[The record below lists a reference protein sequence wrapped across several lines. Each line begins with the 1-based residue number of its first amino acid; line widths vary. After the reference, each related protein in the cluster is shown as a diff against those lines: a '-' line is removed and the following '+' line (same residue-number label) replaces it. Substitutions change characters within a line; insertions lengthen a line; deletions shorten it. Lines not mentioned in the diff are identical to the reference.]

1 MNKAKN
7 DTHIKTTMLAKC
19 PTGIQGLD
27 EITFGGL
34 PQGRPVLLCGKA
46 GCGKTLIAMEFL
58 VRGATE
64 FNEPG
69 VFLAFEETAEELA
82 QNVASLGW
90 DLAELINEKKLAI
103 DHVRVERSEIEET
116 GEYDL
121 EALFIRLGFEIDA
134 IAAKR
139 VVIDTLEVLFGGLEN
154 AAIVRSE
161 LRRLFLWLKSKG
173 VTAIITSESGKN
185 SLTRHGLEE
194 YVSDCVIRLD
204 QRITN
209 ELSTRWLQII
219 KYRGSRHGSN
229 EYPFLIK
236 ENGISVLPITSVSLD
251 YPVTTEWISS
261 GIKRLDTML
270 GGKGF
275 FRGSSILISG
285 TAGTGKSSL
294 CAHFAD
300 ATCQRGEKCLFFA
313 FEESA
318 QQIIRNMRS
327 IGINLENAVNQGLLK
342 FQNLRPT
349 FYGLEMHL
357 VNILST
363 VNEFQP
369 DAVIFDPISN
379 LTYGSNDVQ
388 VKSFMTRLIDYLK
401 TKNITTLFTNLNEG
415 NSAFVE
421 YTEIGIS
428 SLADTWILLRTVE
441 SNGERNR
448 LIHVLKSRGTS
459 HSNQV
464 REFLLTNEGVQL
476 LDVYLGAE
484 GVLTGTARIIQEA
497 KDKAVALVRQNKI
510 EQKQRDI
517 ERKRLLMEAQ
527 IKAIESQFE
536 IDKQEIE
543 RLIAIEENQESF
555 FISEEQKRARLRQA
569 DSNYSGNI

>member
-1 MNKAKN
+1 MNKVKN
-7 DTHIKTTMLAKC
+7 DTQTKTTMLPKC

-46 GCGKTLIAMEFL
+46 GCGKTLMAMEFL

-69 VFLAFEETAEELA
+69 VFMAFEETAEELK

-90 DLAELINEKKLAI
+90 DIAELVKEKKLAI

-139 VVIDTLEVLFGGLEN
+139 VVIDTLEVLFGGLDN

-173 VTAIITSESGKN
+173 VTAIITSESGEN

-204 QRITN
+204 QRVVN
-209 ELSTRWLQII
+209 ELSTRRLQII
-219 KYRGSRHGSN
+219 KYRGSKHGSN

-236 ENGISVLPITSVSLD
+236 ENGISVLPITSVGLD

-275 FRGSSILISG
+275 FRGSSILVSG

-300 ATCQRGEKCLFFA
+300 ATCQRGEKCLYFA
-313 FEESA
+313 FEESPH
-318 QQIIRNMRS
+318 QIIRNMRS
-327 IGINLENAVNQGLLK
+327 IGIDLETAVNKGLLK
-342 FQNLRPT
+342 FQALRPT

-369 DAVIFDPISN
+369 DAVILDPISN
-379 LTYGSNDVQ
+379 LTYGSNDIQ
-388 VKSFMTRLIDYLK
+388 VKSFMMRLIDYLK
-401 TKNITTLFTNLNEG
+401 TKNITTIITNLNEG
-415 NSAFVE
+415 NSAFLE

-428 SLADTWILLRTVE
+428 SLADTWILLRTTE
-441 SNGERNR
+441 TNGERNR

-464 REFLLTNEGVQL
+464 REFLLTNQGVQL

-497 KDKAVALVRQNKI
+497 KDKAATLARQQKI

-536 IDKQEIE
+536 IEKQEIE
-543 RLIAIEENQESF
+543 RIITIEENQESF
-555 FISEEQKRARLRQA
+555 LLMEEQKRAKLRQA
-569 DSNYSGNI
+569 ES

>member
-7 DTHIKTTMLAKC
+7 NIQTKTTMLAKC

-46 GCGKTLIAMEFL
+46 GCGKTLMAMEFL

-69 VFLAFEETAEELA
+69 VFLAFEETAEELT

-90 DLAELINEKKLAI
+90 NLAELINEKKLAI

-121 EALFIRLGFEIDA
+121 EALFIRLGFEIEA

-173 VTAIITSESGKN
+173 VTAIITSESGEN

-204 QRITN
+204 QRVTN
-209 ELSTRWLQII
+209 ELSTRWLQIV

-236 ENGISVLPITSVSLD
+236 DNGISVLPITSVGLD

-261 GIKRLDTML
+261 GIKRLDIML

-327 IGINLENAVNQGLLK
+327 IGIDLENAVNQGLLK
-342 FQNLRPT
+342 FQTLRPT

-357 VNILST
+357 VNILSI

-369 DAVIFDPISN
+369 DAVVIDPISN
-379 LTYGSNDVQ
+379 LIYGSNDIQ
-388 VKSFMTRLIDYLK
+388 FKSFITRLIDYFK
-401 TKNITTLFTNLNEG
+401 TKNITTVFTNLNEG

-464 REFLLTNEGVQL
+464 REFILTNQGVQL

-484 GVLTGTARIIQEA
+484 GVLTGTARIVQEA
-497 KDKAVALVRQNKI
+497 KDKAAALDRRQKI

-555 FISEEQKRARLRQA
+555 LISEEKKRARLRQA
-569 DSNYSGNI
+569 EY

>member
-1 MNKAKN
+1 M
-7 DTHIKTTMLAKC
+7 DTYVKSNTLEKC

-27 EITFGGL
+27 EITYGGL

-46 GCGKTLIAMEFL
+46 GCGKTLMAMEFL

-69 VFLAFEETAEELA
+69 VFMAFEETANELT
-82 QNVASLGW
+82 QNVASLRW
-90 DLAELINEKKLAI
+90 DLEELITQKKLAI

-173 VTAIITSESGKN
+173 VTAIITSESGEN

-204 QRITN
+204 QHVSH
-209 ELSTRWLQII
+209 ELSTRRLQIV
-219 KYRGSRHGSN
+219 KYRGSKHGSN

-236 ENGISVLPITSVSLD
+236 EDGISVLPITSVGLD

-285 TAGTGKSSL
+285 TAGAGKSSF

-300 ATCQRGEKCLFFA
+300 ATCQKGEKCLFFA

-318 QQIIRNMRS
+318 PQIIRNMRS
-327 IGINLENAVNQGLLK
+327 IGIDLETAVNHGLLK
-342 FQNLRPT
+342 FQALRPT

-357 VNILST
+357 VNLLTT

-369 DAVIFDPISN
+369 DAVIIDPISN

-388 VKSFMTRLIDYLK
+388 VKSFMMRLIDYLK
-401 TKNITTLFTNLNEG
+401 TKNITTIFTNLNEG
-415 NSAFVE
+415 NSGFTE
-421 YTEIGIS
+421 YTQIGVS
-428 SLADTWILLRTVE
+428 SLADTWILLRTIE

-448 LIHVLKSRGTS
+448 LIHVLKSRGTP

-464 REFLLTNEGVQL
+464 REFILTNQGVQL
-476 LDVYLGAE
+476 LDVYIGAE
-484 GVLTGTARIIQEA
+484 GVLTGTARIVQEA
-497 KDKAVALVRQNKI
+497 KDKAATLARQQQI
-510 EQKQRDI
+510 EQKQRNI
-517 ERKRLLMEAQ
+517 EHKRLLMESQ
-527 IKAIESQFE
+527 IKAIEAQFE
-536 IDKQEIE
+536 IETKEIE
-543 RLIAIEENQESF
+543 RLIAIEESQEEF
-555 FISEEQKRARLRQA
+555 LLMEEQKRARFRQA
-569 DSNYSGNI
+569 D

>member
-1 MNKAKN
+1 MNKQEI
-7 DTHIKTTMLAKC
+7 DTQLKPSMLAKC

-27 EITFGGL
+27 EITYGGL
-34 PQGRPVLLCGKA
+34 PQGRPILLCGRA
-46 GCGKTLIAMEFL
+46 GCGKTLMAMEFL
-58 VRGATE
+58 VRGATL
-64 FNEPG
+64 FDEPG
-69 VFLAFEETAEELA
+69 VFMAFEETAEELT

-90 DLAELINEKKLAI
+90 DVAKLIKENKLVI
-103 DHVRVERSEIEET
+103 DHVQVERSQIQET

-121 EALFIRLGFEIDA
+121 EALFIRLGYEIDA

-139 VVIDTLEVLFGGLEN
+139 VVIDTLEVLFGGLDN
-154 AAIVRSE
+154 AAIVRAE
-161 LRRLFLWLKSKG
+161 LRRLFLWLKTKG
-173 VTAIITSESGKN
+173 VTAIITSESGEN

-194 YVSDCVIRLD
+194 YVSDCVIRVE
-204 QRITN
+204 QRVTN

-236 ENGISVLPITSVSLD
+236 ENGISVLPITSVGLN

-270 GGKGF
+270 GGQGF

-285 TAGTGKSSL
+285 TAGTGKSSF

-300 ATCQRGEKCLFFA
+300 ATCQRGEKCLYFA
-313 FEESA
+313 FEESP

-327 IGINLENAVNQGLLK
+327 IGIDLEVAVNKNLLK
-342 FQNLRPT
+342 FQALRPT

-357 VNILST
+357 VNILSI
-363 VNEFQP
+363 VNDFQP
-369 DAVIFDPISN
+369 DAIILDPISN
-379 LTYGSNDVQ
+379 LTSGSNNIQ
-388 VKSFMTRLIDYLK
+388 MKSFMMRLIDYLK
-401 TKNITTLFTNLNEG
+401 TKNITTIFANLNEA

-428 SLADTWILLRTVE
+428 SLADTWILLRTIE

-464 REFLLTNEGVQL
+464 REFILTDEGVQL
-476 LDVYLGAE
+476 LDVYLGTE

-497 KDKAVALVRQNKI
+497 KDKAAAVVRQQKI

-517 ERKRLLMEAQ
+517 EHKRLLMEAQ
-527 IKAIESQFE
+527 VKAIQAQFE
-536 IDKQEIE
+536 IEKKEVE
-543 RLIAIEENQESF
+543 RLISIEEIQEKVLLD
-555 FISEEQKRARLRQA
+555 EQKQRLNWREF
-569 DSNYSGNI
+569 NT

>member
-1 MNKAKN
+1 MDKVKN
-7 DTHIKTTMLAKC
+7 NTQRKTTILAKC

-27 EITFGGL
+27 EITYGGL

-46 GCGKTLIAMEFL
+46 GCGKTLMAMEFL

-69 VFLAFEETAEELA
+69 VFMAFEESVQELT

-90 DLAELINEKKLAI
+90 DLEKLISEKKLSI

-139 VVIDTLEVLFGGLEN
+139 VVIDTIEVLFSGLEN

-173 VTAIITSESGKN
+173 VTAIITSESAEN

-204 QRITN
+204 QRISH
-209 ELSTRWLQII
+209 ELSTRRLQII

-236 ENGISVLPITSVSLD
+236 EDGISVLPITSVGLD

-285 TAGTGKSSL
+285 TAGTGKSSF
-294 CAHFAD
+294 CAQFAD
-300 ATCQRGEKCLFFA
+300 ATCRRGEKCLFFV

-327 IGINLENAVNQGLLK
+327 IGIDVETAVNQGLLQ
-342 FQNLRPT
+342 FQALRPT
-349 FYGLEMHL
+349 LYGLEMHL
-357 VNILST
+357 VNILTT
-363 VNEFQP
+363 VSEFQP
-369 DAVIFDPISN
+369 DVIILDPISN
-379 LTYGSNDVQ
+379 LTYGMVNDVQ
-388 VKSFMTRLIDYLK
+388 VKSFMMRLIDYLK
-401 TKNITTLFTNLNEG
+401 NKNLTTIFTNLNEG
-415 NSAFVE
+415 NRAFVE
-421 YTEIGIS
+421 YTEIGVS
-428 SLADTWILLRTVE
+428 SLADTWILLRTIE

-448 LIHVLKSRGTS
+448 LIHVLKSRGTQ

-464 REFLLTNEGVQL
+464 REFLLTDQGVQL
-476 LDVYLGAE
+476 LDVYIGAE
-484 GVLTGTARIIQEA
+484 GVLTGTARIVQEA
-497 KDKAVALVRQNKI
+497 KDKAAYLARQQQI
-510 EQKQRDI
+510 EQKQLAI
-517 ERKRLLMEAQ
+517 EHKRLLMETQ
-527 IKAIESQFE
+527 IKTLEAQFE
-536 IDKQEIE
+536 IEKKEIE
-543 RLIAIEENQESF
+543 RLITIDNSQEAF
-555 FISEEQKRARLRQA
+555 FLIEEQKRSRFRQA
-569 DSNYSGNI
+569 D

>member
-1 MNKAKN
+1 MNKAKI
-7 DTHIKTTMLAKC
+7 DTQTKITMLAKC
-19 PTGIQGLD
+19 PTGIQGID

-46 GCGKTLIAMEFL
+46 GCGKTLMAMEFL

-69 VFLAFEETAEELA
+69 VFMAFEETAEELR

-90 DLAELINEKKLAI
+90 DLAELIKEKKLAI

-139 VVIDTLEVLFGGLEN
+139 VVIDTLEVLFGGLDN

-173 VTAIITSESGKN
+173 VTAIITSESGDN
-185 SLTRHGLEE
+185 TLTRHGLEE

-204 QRITN
+204 QRVVN
-209 ELSTRWLQII
+209 ELSTRRLQII
-219 KYRGSRHGSN
+219 KYRGSKHGSN

-236 ENGISVLPITSVSLD
+236 ENGISVLPITSVGLD
-251 YPVTTEWISS
+251 YSVTNEWISS
-261 GIKRLDTML
+261 GIKRLDQML

-275 FRGSSILISG
+275 FRGTSILISG
-285 TAGTGKSSL
+285 TAGTGKSSFS
-294 CAHFAD
+294 AHFAN
-300 ATCQRGEKCLFFA
+300 ATCQRGEKCLFFV
-313 FEESA
+313 FEESP

-327 IGINLENAVNQGLLK
+327 IGIDLEAAVNQGLLK
-342 FQNLRPT
+342 FQALRPT

-357 VNILST
+357 VNILSI

-369 DAVIFDPISN
+369 DVVILDPISN
-379 LTYGSNDVQ
+379 LTFGSNDIQ
-388 VKSFMTRLIDYLK
+388 VKTFMMRLIDYLK
-401 TKNITTLFTNLNEG
+401 SKNITTIFTNLNEG

-421 YTEIGIS
+421 YTEIGVS
-428 SLADTWILLRTVE
+428 SLADTWILLRAIE

-448 LIHVLKSRGTS
+448 LIHILKSRGTS

-464 REFLLTNEGVQL
+464 REFLLTNQGMQL
-476 LDVYLGAE
+476 LDVYLGTE
-484 GVLTGTARIIQEA
+484 GVLTGTARIVQEA
-497 KDKAVALVRQNKI
+497 KDKAAALAQQQQI
-510 EQKQRDI
+510 EQKQREI
-517 ERKRLLMEAQ
+517 ERKRLLMQAQ
-527 IKAIESQFE
+527 IQAIEAQFE
-536 IDKQEIE
+536 IEQKEIE
-543 RLIAIEENQESF
+543 RLIDIEENQQSF
-555 FISEEQKRARLRQA
+555 LMAEKHKRAKLRQV
-569 DSNYSGNI
+569 DS

>member
-1 MNKAKN
+1 MNKSKI
-7 DTHIKTTMLAKC
+7 DTQVKPTQLAKC

-27 EITFGGL
+27 EITYGGL
-34 PQGRPVLLCGKA
+34 PQGRPILICGRA
-46 GCGKTLIAMEFL
+46 GCGKTLMAMEFL
-58 VRGATE
+58 VRGATL

-69 VFLAFEETAEELA
+69 VFMAFEETAEELT

-90 DLAELINEKKLAI
+90 DVAKLIKEKKLVI
-103 DHVRVERSEIEET
+103 DHVHVERSQIQET

-121 EALFIRLGFEIDA
+121 EALFIRLGYEIDA

-139 VVIDTLEVLFGGLEN
+139 VVIDTLEVLFGGLDN
-154 AAIVRSE
+154 AAIVRAE
-161 LRRLFLWLKSKG
+161 LRRLFLWLKTKG
-173 VTAIITSESGKN
+173 VTAIITSESGEN

-194 YVSDCVIRLD
+194 YVSDCVIRVD
-204 QRITN
+204 QRVSD
-209 ELSTRWLQII
+209 ELSTRRLQII
-219 KYRGSRHGSN
+219 KYRGSKHGSN

-236 ENGISVLPITSVSLD
+236 EDGISVLPITSVGLN

-270 GGKGF
+270 GGQGF

-285 TAGTGKSSL
+285 TAGTGKSSF

-300 ATCQRGEKCLFFA
+300 ETCQREEKCLYFA
-313 FEESA
+313 FEESP
-318 QQIIRNMRS
+318 QQIIRNMHS
-327 IGINLENAVNQGLLK
+327 IGIDLEPAVHKGLLK
-342 FQNLRPT
+342 FQALRPT
-349 FYGLEMHL
+349 YYGLEMHL
-357 VNILST
+357 VNMLTT
-363 VNEFQP
+363 VNDFQP
-369 DAVIFDPISN
+369 NTVIIDPISN
-379 LTYGSNDVQ
+379 LTYGSNELQ
-388 VKSFMTRLIDYLK
+388 VKSFIMRLIDYLK
-401 TKNITTLFTNLNEG
+401 TKNITTLFTNLNEA

-428 SLADTWILLRTVE
+428 SLADTWILLRSVE

-464 REFLLTNEGVQL
+464 REFLLTDEGVQL

-497 KDKAVALVRQNKI
+497 KDKAGGLQRQRQI
-510 EQKQRDI
+510 EQKQHDL

-527 IKAIESQFE
+527 VKAIQAQFE
-536 IDKQEIE
+536 IDKKEIE
-543 RLIAIEENQESF
+543 RLIYVEETQEKVLL
-555 FISEEQKRARLRQA
+555 EEQEKRFYLRQA
-569 DSNYSGNI
+569 DT

>member
-1 MNKAKN
+1 MNKSLAN
-7 DTHIKTTMLAKC
+7 TQTKTTTLAKC
-19 PTGIQGLD
+19 PTGIQGID

-34 PQGRPVLLCGKA
+34 PKGRPVLLCGKA
-46 GCGKTLIAMEFL
+46 GCGKTLMAIEFL

-69 VFLAFEETAEELA
+69 VFMAFEETAEELT

-90 DLAELINEKKLAI
+90 DLAELIKEKKLAI

-121 EALFIRLGFEIDA
+121 EAIFIRLGFAIDA

-139 VVIDTLEVLFGGLEN
+139 VVIDTLEVLFGGLDN

-161 LRRLFLWLKSKG
+161 LRRLFIWLKSKG
-173 VTAIITSESGKN
+173 VTAIITSESGEN

-204 QRITN
+204 QRVIN
-209 ELSTRWLQII
+209 ELSTRRLQII

-236 ENGISVLPITSVSLD
+236 ENGISVLPITSVGLD
-251 YPVTTEWISS
+251 YPVTTEWIST

-270 GGKGF
+270 GGNGF

-285 TAGTGKSSL
+285 TAGTGKSSF

-300 ATCQRGEKCLFFA
+300 ATCQRGEKCLFFL
-313 FEESA
+313 FEESP

-327 IGINLENAVNQGLLK
+327 VGLDLDMAVNQGLLK
-342 FQNLRPT
+342 FQALRPT
-349 FYGLEMHL
+349 FYSLEMHL

-363 VNEFQP
+363 VNDFQP
-369 DAVIFDPISN
+369 DLVILDPISN
-379 LTYGSNDVQ
+379 LTFGSNDIQ
-388 VKSFMTRLIDYLK
+388 VKSFMMRLIDYLK
-401 TKNITTLFTNLNEG
+401 TKNITTIFSNLNEG
-415 NSAFVE
+415 NTAFVE
-421 YTEIGIS
+421 YTDIGVS
-428 SLADTWILLRTVE
+428 SLADTWILLRTIE
-441 SNGERNR
+441 TNGERNR
-448 LIHVLKSRGTS
+448 LIHVLKSRGTA

-464 REFLLTNEGVQL
+464 REFLLTNQGVHL

-484 GVLTGTARIIQEA
+484 GVLTGTARTVQEA
-497 KDKAVALVRQNKI
+497 KDKAAALARQQKI
-510 EQKQRDI
+510 EQKQREI

-527 IKAIESQFE
+527 MKSIEAQFE
-536 IDKQEIE
+536 IDKKEIE
-543 RLIAIEENQESF
+543 ILIDIEENQKYLLLQ
-555 FISEEQKRARLRQA
+555 EEEKRSHLRQA
-569 DSNYSGNI
+569 DS

>member
-1 MNKAKN
+1 MDSTKM
-7 DTHIKTTMLAKC
+7 DTHKKYNTLNKC

-27 EITFGGL
+27 EITYGGL
-34 PQGRPVLLCGKA
+34 PQGRPILLCGKA
-46 GCGKTLIAMEFL
+46 GCGKTLMAMEFL

-69 VFLAFEETAEELA
+69 VFMAFEETAKELT

-90 DLAELINEKKLAI
+90 DLEELITQKKLAI

-173 VTAIITSESGKN
+173 VTAIITSESGEN

-204 QRITN
+204 QRVSY
-209 ELSTRWLQII
+209 ELSTRRLQII
-219 KYRGSRHGSN
+219 KYRGSKHGSN

-236 ENGISVLPITSVSLD
+236 EDGISVLPITSVGLD

-285 TAGTGKSSL
+285 TAGTGKSSF

-300 ATCQRGEKCLFFA
+300 ATCQKGEKCLFFA

-327 IGINLENAVNQGLLK
+327 IGIDLETAVNHGLLK
-342 FQNLRPT
+342 FQPLRPT

-357 VNILST
+357 VNILTT

-369 DAVIFDPISN
+369 GAIIIDPISN

-388 VKSFMTRLIDYLK
+388 VKSFMMRLIDYLK
-401 TKNITTLFTNLNEG
+401 TKNITTIFTNLNEG
-415 NSAFVE
+415 NSGFVE
-421 YTEIGIS
+421 YTEIGVS
-428 SLADTWILLRTVE
+428 SLADTWILLRTIE

-448 LIHVLKSRGTS
+448 LIHVLKSRGTP

-464 REFLLTNEGVQL
+464 REYILTNQGVQL
-476 LDVYLGAE
+476 LDVYIGTE
-484 GVLTGTARIIQEA
+484 GVLTGTARIVQEA
-497 KDKAVALVRQNKI
+497 KDKAAALARQQQI
-510 EQKQRDI
+510 EQKQRNI
-517 ERKRLLMEAQ
+517 EHKRLLMESQ
-527 IKAIESQFE
+527 IKAIEAQFE
-536 IDKQEIE
+536 IEKKEIE
-543 RLIAIEENQESF
+543 RLIAIEENQEELLLM
-555 FISEEQKRARLRQA
+555 EEQKRARFRQA
-569 DSNYSGNI
+569 DL

>member
-1 MNKAKN
+1 MNKQKM
-7 DTHIKTTMLAKC
+7 DTERKPTMLAKC
-19 PTGIQGLD
+19 QTGIQGLD
-27 EITFGGL
+27 EITYGGL

-46 GCGKTLIAMEFL
+46 GCGKTLMAMEFL
-58 VRGATE
+58 VRGATL

-69 VFLAFEETAEELA
+69 VFMAFEETAEELT

-90 DLAELINEKKLAI
+90 DLGELIKEKTLVV
-103 DHVRVERSEIEET
+103 DHIQVERSQIQET

-121 EALFIRLGFEIDA
+121 EALFIRLGYEIDA

-139 VVIDTLEVLFGGLEN
+139 VVIDTLEVLFGGLDN

-161 LRRLFLWLKSKG
+161 LRRLFLWLKTKG
-173 VTAIITSESGKN
+173 VTAIITSESGEN

-204 QRITN
+204 QRVVN
-209 ELSTRWLQII
+209 ELSTRWLQIV

-229 EYPFLIK
+229 EYPFLIQ
-236 ENGISVLPITSVSLD
+236 EDGISVLPITSVGLD
-251 YPVTTEWISS
+251 YPVTTEWIPS
-261 GIKRLDTML
+261 GIKRLDKML
-270 GGKGF
+270 GGQGF

-285 TAGTGKSSL
+285 TAGTGKSSF

-300 ATCQRGEKCLFFA
+300 ATCQRGEKCLYFA
-313 FEESA
+313 FEESP

-327 IGINLENAVNQGLLK
+327 IGIDLETAVNKNLLK
-342 FQNLRPT
+342 FQALRPT

-357 VNILST
+357 VNILSI
-363 VNEFQP
+363 VNDFQP
-369 DAVIFDPISN
+369 DAVIIDPISN
-379 LTYGSNDVQ
+379 LTYGSSDVQ
-388 VKSFMTRLIDYLK
+388 MKSFMTRIIDYFK
-401 TKNITTLFTNLNEG
+401 TKNITTIFTNLTES
-415 NSAFVE
+415 NSAFLE

-428 SLADTWILLRTVE
+428 SLADTWILLRTIE

-464 REFLLTNEGVQL
+464 REFILTAEGLQL
-476 LDVYLGAE
+476 LDVYIGTE

-497 KDKAVALVRQNKI
+497 KDKAAAVARQQKI

-527 IKAIESQFE
+527 VKAIEAQFDIE
-536 IDKQEIE
+536 KKEIE
-543 RLIAIEENQESF
+543 RLISIEETQEKVLLD
-555 FISEEQKRARLRQA
+555 EEKQRFYLRQ
-569 DSNYSGNI
+569 SET

>member
-1 MNKAKN
+1 
-7 DTHIKTTMLAKC
+7 
-19 PTGIQGLD
+19 
-27 EITFGGL
+27 
-34 PQGRPVLLCGKA
+34 
-46 GCGKTLIAMEFL
+46 
-58 VRGATE
+58 
-64 FNEPG
+64 
-69 VFLAFEETAEELA
+69 
-82 QNVASLGW
+82 
-90 DLAELINEKKLAI
+90 
-103 DHVRVERSEIEET
+103 
-116 GEYDL
+116 
-121 EALFIRLGFEIDA
+121 
-134 IAAKR
+134 
-139 VVIDTLEVLFGGLEN
+139 VLFGGLEN
-154 AAIVRSE
+154 TAIVRSE

-173 VTAIITSESGKN
+173 VTAIITSESGEN

-209 ELSTRWLQII
+209 ELSTRWLQIV

-236 ENGISVLPITSVSLD
+236 ENGISVLPITSVGLD

-300 ATCQRGEKCLFFA
+300 ATCQREEKCLYFA

-342 FQNLRPT
+342 FQTLRPT

-357 VNILST
+357 VNILSI

-369 DAVIFDPISN
+369 DVVIIDPMSN

-388 VKSFMTRLIDYLK
+388 FKSFVTRLIDYFK
-401 TKNITTLFTNLNEG
+401 TKNITTIFTNLTEG
-415 NSAFVE
+415 NSAFIE

-448 LIHVLKSRGTS
+448 LIHVLKSRGTP

-464 REFLLTNEGVQL
+464 REFVLTNQGVQL

-484 GVLTGTARIIQEA
+484 GVLTGTARIVQEA
-497 KDKAVALVRQNKI
+497 KDKAAALARQNKI

-536 IDKQEIE
+536 MEKQEVE
-543 RLIAIEENQESF
+543 RLIAIEENQEVF
-555 FISEEQKRARLRQA
+555 LISEEQKRARLRQA
-569 DSNYSGNI
+569 DF

>member
-1 MNKAKN
+1 MNKEKN
-7 DTHIKTTMLAKC
+7 NTRLKPTTLAKC

-27 EITFGGL
+27 EITYGGL
-34 PQGRPVLLCGKA
+34 PQGRPVLLCGRA
-46 GCGKTLIAMEFL
+46 GCGKTLMAMEFL
-58 VRGATE
+58 VRGATL
-64 FNEPG
+64 FDEPG
-69 VFLAFEETAEELA
+69 VFMAFEETSEELI

-90 DLAELINEKKLAI
+90 DVAELIKEKKIVI
-103 DHVRVERSEIEET
+103 DHVQVERSQIQET

-121 EALFIRLGFEIDA
+121 EALFIRLGYEIDA

-139 VVIDTLEVLFGGLEN
+139 VVIDTLEVLFGGLNN
-154 AAIVRSE
+154 AAIVRAE
-161 LRRLFLWLKSKG
+161 LRRLFLWLKTKG
-173 VTAIITSESGKN
+173 VTAIITSESGEN

-194 YVSDCVIRLD
+194 YVSDCVIRVE
-204 QRITN
+204 QRVSN

-236 ENGISVLPITSVSLD
+236 EDGISVLPITSVGLD
-251 YPVTTEWISS
+251 YPVTTQWIPS

-270 GGKGF
+270 GGQGF

-285 TAGTGKSSL
+285 TVGTGKSSF

-300 ATCQRGEKCLFFA
+300 ATCKRGEKCLYFA
-313 FEESA
+313 FEESP

-327 IGINLENAVNQGLLK
+327 IGINLETAVNKKLLK
-342 FQNLRPT
+342 FQALRPT

-357 VNILST
+357 VNMLST
-363 VNEFQP
+363 VNDFQP
-369 DAVIFDPISN
+369 NAVILDPISN
-379 LTYGSNDVQ
+379 LTYGSSNIQ
-388 VKSFMTRLIDYLK
+388 MKSFMMRLIDYLK
-401 TKNITTLFTNLNEG
+401 TKNITTIFTNLNEA

-448 LIHVLKSRGTS
+448 LIHVLKSRGMS

-464 REFLLTNEGVQL
+464 REFILTTEGLQL
-476 LDVYLGAE
+476 LDVYLGTE

-497 KDKAVALVRQNKI
+497 KDKSAAMARQQKI
-510 EQKQRDI
+510 EQKQREI
-517 ERKRLLMEAQ
+517 ERKRLLTEAQ
-527 IKAIESQFE
+527 VKAIQAQFE
-536 IDKQEIE
+536 IEKKEIE
-543 RLIAIEENQESF
+543 RLISLEKTQEQVLL
-555 FISEEQKRARLRQA
+555 EEQKQRLHLRQA
-569 DSNYSGNI
+569 DT

>member
-1 MNKAKN
+1 MNKPKI
-7 DTHIKTTMLAKC
+7 DTQVKPTTLAKC

-27 EITFGGL
+27 EITYGGL
-34 PQGRPVLLCGKA
+34 PQGRPILICGRA
-46 GCGKTLIAMEFL
+46 GCGKTLMAMEFL
-58 VRGATE
+58 VRGATL

-69 VFLAFEETAEELA
+69 VFMAFEETAEELT

-90 DLAELINEKKLAI
+90 DVAKLIKEKKLVI
-103 DHVRVERSEIEET
+103 DHVHVERSQIQET

-121 EALFIRLGFEIDA
+121 EALFIRLGYEIDA

-139 VVIDTLEVLFGGLEN
+139 VVIDTLEVLFGGLDN
-154 AAIVRSE
+154 AAIVRAE
-161 LRRLFLWLKSKG
+161 LRRLFLWLKTKG
-173 VTAIITSESGKN
+173 VTAIITSESDEN

-194 YVSDCVIRLD
+194 YVSDCVIRID
-204 QRITN
+204 QRVSN
-209 ELSTRWLQII
+209 ELSTRRLQII
-219 KYRGSRHGSN
+219 KYRGSKHGSN

-236 ENGISVLPITSVSLD
+236 EDGISVLPITSVGLD
-251 YPVTTEWISS
+251 YPVTNEWISS

-270 GGKGF
+270 GGQGF

-285 TAGTGKSSL
+285 TAGTGKSSF

-300 ATCQRGEKCLFFA
+300 ATCQREEKCLYFA
-313 FEESA
+313 FEESL

-327 IGINLENAVNQGLLK
+327 IGIDLEPAVHKGLLK
-342 FQNLRPT
+342 FQALRPT
-349 FYGLEMHL
+349 YYGLEMHL
-357 VNILST
+357 VNMLST
-363 VNEFQP
+363 VNDFQP
-369 DAVIFDPISN
+369 NTVIIDPISN
-379 LTYGSNDVQ
+379 LTYGSNDIQ
-388 VKSFMTRLIDYLK
+388 VKSFMMRLIDYLK
-401 TKNITTLFTNLNEG
+401 TKNITTLLTNLNEA

-428 SLADTWILLRTVE
+428 SLADTWILLRSVE

-464 REFLLTNEGVQL
+464 REFLLTDEGVQL

-497 KDKAVALVRQNKI
+497 KDKAAAVTRQRKI

-527 IKAIESQFE
+527 VKAIQAQFE
-536 IDKQEIE
+536 IDKKEIE
-543 RLIAIEENQESF
+543 RLISIEETQEKVLF
-555 FISEEQKRARLRQA
+555 EEQEKRFYLRQA
-569 DSNYSGNI
+569 DT

>member
-7 DTHIKTTMLAKC
+7 NTHTKTTMLAKC

-46 GCGKTLIAMEFL
+46 GCGKTLMAMEFL

-69 VFLAFEETAEELA
+69 VFLAFEETTQELT

-103 DHVRVERSEIEET
+103 DHIRVERSEIEET

-121 EALFIRLGFEIDA
+121 EALFIRLGFEIEA

-173 VTAIITSESGKN
+173 VTAIITSESGEN

-204 QRITN
+204 QRVTN

-229 EYPFLIK
+229 EYPFLIQ
-236 ENGISVLPITSVSLD
+236 ENGISVLPITSVGLD

-275 FRGSSILISG
+275 FRGSSILLSG

-327 IGINLENAVNQGLLK
+327 IGIDLEDAVNQGLLK

-357 VNILST
+357 VNILSI

-369 DAVIFDPISN
+369 DAVIIDPISN
-379 LTYGSNDVQ
+379 LIYGSNDIQ
-388 VKSFMTRLIDYLK
+388 FKSFITRLIDYFK
-401 TKNITTLFTNLNEG
+401 TKNITTVFTNLNEG

-421 YTEIGIS
+421 YTEIGVS

-448 LIHVLKSRGTS
+448 LIYVLKSRGTS

-464 REFLLTNEGVQL
+464 REFLLTNQGVQL

-484 GVLTGTARIIQEA
+484 GVLTGTARIVQEA
-497 KDKAVALVRQNKI
+497 KDKAAALVRQQKI

-536 IDKQEIE
+536 LDKQEIE
-543 RLIAIEENQESF
+543 KLIAIEENQESF
-555 FISEEQKRARLRQA
+555 LISEEQKRARLRQA
-569 DSNYSGNI
+569 EY

>member
-1 MNKAKN
+1 MNKQEIDPQLKP
-7 DTHIKTTMLAKC
+7 TMLAKC

-27 EITFGGL
+27 EITYGGL
-34 PQGRPVLLCGKA
+34 PQGRPILLCGRA

-58 VRGATE
+58 VRGATL
-64 FNEPG
+64 FDEPG
-69 VFLAFEETAEELA
+69 VFMAFEETAEELT

-90 DLAELINEKKLAI
+90 DVAELIKEKKLVI
-103 DHVRVERSEIEET
+103 DHVQVERSQIQET

-121 EALFIRLGFEIDA
+121 EALFIRLGYEIDA

-139 VVIDTLEVLFGGLEN
+139 VVIDTLEVLFGGLDN
-154 AAIVRSE
+154 AAIIRAE
-161 LRRLFLWLKSKG
+161 LRRLFQWLKTKG
-173 VTAIITSESGKN
+173 VTAIITSESGDN

-194 YVSDCVIRLD
+194 YVSDCVIRVE
-204 QRITN
+204 QRVSN

-229 EYPFLIK
+229 EYPFLIR
-236 ENGISVLPITSVSLD
+236 EDGISVLPITSVGLD
-251 YPVTTEWISS
+251 YPVTTEWMPS

-285 TAGTGKSSL
+285 TAGTGKSSF

-300 ATCQRGEKCLFFA
+300 ATCQRGEKCLYFA
-313 FEESA
+313 FEESP

-327 IGINLENAVNQGLLK
+327 IGIDLEVAVNKNLLK
-342 FQNLRPT
+342 FQALRPT
-349 FYGLEMHL
+349 YYGLEMHL
-357 VNILST
+357 VNMLST
-363 VNEFQP
+363 VNDFQP
-369 DAVIFDPISN
+369 DAVILDPISN
-379 LTYGSNDVQ
+379 LTYGSSDVQ
-388 VKSFMTRLIDYLK
+388 IKSFMMRLIDYLK
-401 TKNITTLFTNLNEG
+401 TKNITTIFTNLTEA
-415 NSAFVE
+415 NSAFIE

-428 SLADTWILLRTVE
+428 SLADTWILVRTVE

-448 LIHVLKSRGTS
+448 LIHVLKSRGMS

-464 REFLLTNEGVQL
+464 REFLLTAEGLQL

-497 KDKAVALVRQNKI
+497 KDKAAAIDRQQKI

-517 ERKRLLMEAQ
+517 ERKRLMMEAQ
-527 IKAIESQFE
+527 VKAIEAQFE
-536 IDKQEIE
+536 LEKKEIE
-543 RLIAIEENQESF
+543 MLISMEETQEKVF
-555 FISEEQKRARLRQA
+555 LDEQKKRFHFRQA
-569 DSNYSGNI
+569 DV

>member
-1 MNKAKN
+1 MNKVKT
-7 DTHIKTTMLAKC
+7 DTQTKTTMLAKC
-19 PTGIQGLD
+19 PTGIQGID

-46 GCGKTLIAMEFL
+46 GCGKTLMAMEFL

-69 VFLAFEETAEELA
+69 VFMAFEETAEELR

-90 DLAELINEKKLAI
+90 DLAELIKEKKLAI
-103 DHVRVERSEIEET
+103 DHIRVERSEIEET

-139 VVIDTLEVLFGGLEN
+139 VVIDTLEVLFGGLDN

-173 VTAIITSESGKN
+173 VTAIITSESGDN

-204 QRITN
+204 QRVIN
-209 ELSTRWLQII
+209 ELSTRRLQII
-219 KYRGSRHGSN
+219 KYRGSKHGSN

-236 ENGISVLPITSVSLD
+236 ENGISVLPITSVGLD
-251 YPVTTEWISS
+251 YSVTNEWISS
-261 GIKRLDTML
+261 GIKPLDQML

-285 TAGTGKSSL
+285 TAGTGKSSFS
-294 CAHFAD
+294 AHLAD
-300 ATCQRGEKCLFFA
+300 ATCQRGEKCLFFL
-313 FEESA
+313 FEESP

-327 IGINLENAVNQGLLK
+327 IGIYLEAAVNHGFLK
-342 FQNLRPT
+342 FQALRPT

-357 VNILST
+357 VNILSV

-369 DAVIFDPISN
+369 DVVILDPISN
-379 LTYGSNDVQ
+379 LTFGSNDIQ
-388 VKSFMTRLIDYLK
+388 IKTFMMRLIDYLK
-401 TKNITTLFTNLNEG
+401 SKNITAIFTNLTEANT
-415 NSAFVE
+415 AFVE
-421 YTEIGIS
+421 YTEIGVS
-428 SLADTWILLRTVE
+428 SLADTWILLRAIE

-448 LIHVLKSRGTS
+448 LIHILKSRGTS

-464 REFLLTNEGVQL
+464 REFILTNQGVQL

-484 GVLTGTARIIQEA
+484 GVLTGTARIVQEA
-497 KDKAVALVRQNKI
+497 KDKAAALAQQQKI
-510 EQKQRDI
+510 EQKQREI
-517 ERKRLLMEAQ
+517 ERKRLLMQAQIQAIEAQ
-527 IKAIESQFE
+527 FQIEQ
-536 IDKQEIE
+536 KEIE
-543 RLIAIEENQESF
+543 RLIDIEENQQSF
-555 FISEEQKRARLRQA
+555 LIAEKHKRAKIRTV
-569 DSNYSGNI
+569 DS

>member
-7 DTHIKTTMLAKC
+7 NTQTKTTMLAKC

-46 GCGKTLIAMEFL
+46 GCGKTLMAMEFL

-69 VFLAFEETAEELA
+69 VFLAFEETTEELT

-90 DLAELINEKKLAI
+90 HLAELIKEKKLAI

-173 VTAIITSESGKN
+173 VTAIITSESGEN

-204 QRITN
+204 QRVTN
-209 ELSTRWLQII
+209 ELSTRWLQIV

-229 EYPFLIK
+229 EYPFLIQ
-236 ENGISVLPITSVSLD
+236 ENGISVLPITSVGLD

-261 GIKRLDTML
+261 GIKHLDTML

-275 FRGSSILISG
+275 FRGSSILLSG

-327 IGINLENAVNQGLLK
+327 IGIDLENAVNQGLLK

-357 VNILST
+357 VNILSI

-369 DAVIFDPISN
+369 DAVIIDPISN
-379 LTYGSNDVQ
+379 LIYGSNDIQ
-388 VKSFMTRLIDYLK
+388 FKSFITRLIDYFK
-401 TKNITTLFTNLNEG
+401 TKNITTVFTNLNEG

-421 YTEIGIS
+421 YTEIGVS

-448 LIHVLKSRGTS
+448 LIYVLKSRGTS

-464 REFLLTNEGVQL
+464 REFILTNQGVQL

-484 GVLTGTARIIQEA
+484 GVLTGTARIVQEA
-497 KDKAVALVRQNKI
+497 KDKAAALVRQQKI

-527 IKAIESQFE
+527 IKSIESQFE
-536 IDKQEIE
+536 IEKQEIE

-555 FISEEQKRARLRQA
+555 LISEEKKRARLRQA
-569 DSNYSGNI
+569 EY

>member
-1 MNKAKN
+1 M
-7 DTHIKTTMLAKC
+7 H
-19 PTGIQGLD
+19 
-27 EITFGGL
+27 
-34 PQGRPVLLCGKA
+34 
-46 GCGKTLIAMEFL
+46 
-58 VRGATE
+58 
-64 FNEPG
+64 FN
-69 VFLAFEETAEELA
+69 
-82 QNVASLGW
+82 
-90 DLAELINEKKLAI
+90 
-103 DHVRVERSEIEET
+103 
-116 GEYDL
+116 
-121 EALFIRLGFEIDA
+121 
-134 IAAKR
+134 
-139 VVIDTLEVLFGGLEN
+139 
-154 AAIVRSE
+154 
-161 LRRLFLWLKSKG
+161 
-173 VTAIITSESGKN
+173 
-185 SLTRHGLEE
+185 LTPHEC
-194 YVSDCVIRLD
+194 SDCVIRLD
-204 QRITN
+204 HRVTD

-300 ATCQRGEKCLFFA
+300 ATCQIGEKCLFFA

-342 FQNLRPT
+342 FQALRPT

-401 TKNITTLFTNLNEG
+401 TQNITTLFTNLNEG
-415 NSAFVE
+415 NTAFVE

-448 LIHVLKSRGTS
+448 LIHVLKSRGTP

-464 REFLLTNEGVQL
+464 REFLLTNEGMQL

-497 KDKAVALVRQNKI
+497 KDKAVALARQNKI

-517 ERKRLLMEAQ
+517 EHKRLLMEAQ

-536 IDKQEIE
+536 IEKQEFE

-555 FISEEQKRARLRQA
+555 LISEEQKRARLRQA

>member
-1 MNKAKN
+1 MDKVKN
-7 DTHIKTTMLAKC
+7 NTQRKTTILAKC

-27 EITFGGL
+27 EITYGGL

-46 GCGKTLIAMEFL
+46 GCGKTLMAMEFL

-69 VFLAFEETAEELA
+69 VFMAFEESVQELT

-90 DLAELINEKKLAI
+90 DLEKLISEKKLSI

-139 VVIDTLEVLFGGLEN
+139 VVIDTIEVLFSGLEN

-173 VTAIITSESGKN
+173 VTAIITSESAEN

-204 QRITN
+204 QRISH
-209 ELSTRWLQII
+209 ELSTRRLQII

-236 ENGISVLPITSVSLD
+236 EDGISVLPITSVGLD

-285 TAGTGKSSL
+285 TAGTGKSSF
-294 CAHFAD
+294 CAQFAD
-300 ATCQRGEKCLFFA
+300 ATCRRGEKCLFFV

-327 IGINLENAVNQGLLK
+327 IGIDLETAVNQGLLQ
-342 FQNLRPT
+342 FQALRPT
-349 FYGLEMHL
+349 LYGLEMHL
-357 VNILST
+357 VNILTT
-363 VNEFQP
+363 VSEFQP
-369 DAVIFDPISN
+369 DVIILDPISN
-379 LTYGSNDVQ
+379 LTYGMVNDVQ
-388 VKSFMTRLIDYLK
+388 VKSFMMRLIDYLK
-401 TKNITTLFTNLNEG
+401 NKNLTTIFTNLNEG
-415 NSAFVE
+415 NRAFVE
-421 YTEIGIS
+421 YTEIGVS
-428 SLADTWILLRTVE
+428 SLADTWILLRTIE

-448 LIHVLKSRGTS
+448 LIHVLKSRGTQ

-464 REFLLTNEGVQL
+464 REFLLTDQGVQL
-476 LDVYLGAE
+476 LDVYIGAE
-484 GVLTGTARIIQEA
+484 GVLTGTARIVQEA
-497 KDKAVALVRQNKI
+497 KDKAAYLARQQQI
-510 EQKQRDI
+510 EQKQLAI
-517 ERKRLLMEAQ
+517 EHKRLLMETQ
-527 IKAIESQFE
+527 IKTLEAQFE
-536 IDKQEIE
+536 IEKKEIE
-543 RLIAIEENQESF
+543 RLITIDNSQEAF
-555 FISEEQKRARLRQA
+555 FLIEEQKRSRFRQA
-569 DSNYSGNI
+569 D